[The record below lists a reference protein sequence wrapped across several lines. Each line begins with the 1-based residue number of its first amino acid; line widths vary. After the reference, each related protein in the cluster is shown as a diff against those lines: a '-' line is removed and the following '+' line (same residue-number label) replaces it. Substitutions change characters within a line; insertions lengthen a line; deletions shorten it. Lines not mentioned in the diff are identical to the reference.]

1 MAVVVVVA
9 ALLDDD
15 DDDDDDDADNA
26 DAEDDDDD
34 DDRHHHDHDVAEAGN
49 HSDGGCGSIVG
60 QHKGATRKTV
70 LQSRL
75 MISCTGMPLDLSL
88 RITGLGR
95 TGFALVPAGDN
106 P

>member
-15 DDDDDDDADNA
+15 DDDDDGADNA
-26 DAEDDDDD
+26 DAEDDDDH
-34 DDRHHHDHDVAEAGN
+34 HHHDHDVAETGLD
-49 HSDGGCGSIVG
+49 SDGGCGSIVG

-95 TGFALVPAGDN
+95 TGFALVPAEDN